1 MYYNGLD
8 ESKPKTLGFSTQ
20 PQRVLI
26 IAAMPSVF
34 KIFLLWLALAFFN
47 NASGQLPAP
56 VRQALRDARVPQ
68 ASVSIVVQEIGARRP
83 ALALNAEV
91 SRNPASV
98 MKLVTTYAALELLGP
113 AYRWKTEVYQDG
125 EDLIL
130 KGTGDPKL
138 NYESFWML
146 LRNLRGRGLREI
158 QGDVV
163 LDRSYFA
170 PLSLTP
176 IDHEL
181 FRPYNVAPDPLLVN
195 FKSLRFVFLPEGEKV
210 RVFVE
215 PNLPGLELIN
225 TLKISDGACPEGRA
239 FRDLIQASFQS
250 KPPRAAFTGPYPAI
264 CGERDLNVS
273 LHHPEDYVAGMIRTL
288 WAEMG
293 GSWRGTI
300 REGQTPPGA
309 RLLYTH
315 ESEPLSEIVRDI
327 NKFSNNV
334 MARQLYLTL
343 AAELGGAPAQPEAAA
358 RAIAQWLLFKGINA
372 DGLRLENGS
381 GLSRVERASAATL
394 MALLQAAWKTPTMP
408 EFMASLPVVA
418 ADGTMRKR
426 LHGDAVAGNAHI
438 KTGLLS
444 DARAI
449 GGYVLDRGGRRH
461 AVVMIANHVN
471 AHQAEPAFDALLQW
485 VRTGARARAPTTGR
499 PPDASPRRP

>member
-1 MYYNGLD
+1 
-8 ESKPKTLGFSTQ
+8 
-20 PQRVLI
+20 
-26 IAAMPSVF
+26 MPRVF
-34 KIFLLWLALAFFN
+34 KIFLLLSALTFLTK
-47 NASGQLPAP
+47 ASGQVPAT
-56 VRQALRDARVPQ
+56 VQQALRDARVPQ
-68 ASVSIVVQEIGARRP
+68 GSVSIVVQEVGGRRP
-83 ALALNAEV
+83 ALALNAGV

-113 AYRWKTEVYQDG
+113 AYRWKTAVYQDG
-125 EDLIL
+125 DDLIL
-130 KGTGDPKL
+130 KGHGDPKL

-146 LRNLRGRGLREI
+146 LRSLRGRGLREI
-158 QGDVV
+158 RGDVV
-163 LDRSYFA
+163 LDRSHFA

-195 FKSLRFVFLPEGEKV
+195 FKSLRFVFLPDGEKV

-225 TLKISDGACPEGRA
+225 TLKISDGTCPEGRA

-250 KPPRAAFTGPYPAI
+250 KPPRAAFTGPYPVS
-264 CGERDLNVS
+264 CGERDLNVA

-293 GSWRGTI
+293 GTWKGRI
-300 REGQTPPGA
+300 REGAVSPNA

-358 RAIAQWLLFKGINA
+358 RAIAQWLTFKQIEA
-372 DGLRLENGS
+372 KELVLENGS
-381 GLSRVERASAATL
+381 GLSRLERSSAATL
-394 MALLQAAWKTPTMP
+394 MALLQAAWRSPAMP

-426 LHGDAVAGNAHI
+426 LHGEAVAGNAHV

-449 GGYVLDRGGRRH
+449 GGYVLDRSGRRY
-461 AVVMIANHVN
+461 AVVMIVNHAN

-485 VRTGARARAPTTGR
+485 VRSGARGRAPATAHPR
-499 PPDASPRRP
+499 DASPRRP

>member
-1 MYYNGLD
+1 MPRLF
-8 ESKPKTLGFSTQ
+8 KT
-20 PQRVLI
+20 
-26 IAAMPSVF
+26 
-34 KIFLLWLALAFFN
+34 FLLLSALILL
-47 NASGQLPAP
+47 NAAHGQVPAT
-56 VRQALRDARVPQ
+56 VRQGLRDARVPQ
-68 ASVSIVVQEIGARRP
+68 ASVSIVVQEVGARRP

-113 AYRWKTEVYQDG
+113 AYRWRTEVYRDG
-125 EDLIL
+125 DDLVL
-130 KGTGDPKL
+130 KGYGDPKL
-138 NYESFWML
+138 NYENFWML

-158 QGDVV
+158 RGDVV

-170 PLSLTP
+170 PLALTP

-195 FKSLRFVFLPEGEKV
+195 FKSLRFVFLLDGEKV

-225 TLKISDGACPEGRA
+225 TLKISEGACPEGRA

-250 KPPRAAFTGPYPAI
+250 RPPRAAFTGPYPAS
-264 CGERDLNVS
+264 CGERDLNVA

-293 GSWRGTI
+293 GSWSGRI
-300 REGQTPPGA
+300 REGVVSPNA
-309 RLLYTH
+309 KLLYTH
-315 ESEPLSEIVRDI
+315 ESEPLSETVRDI

-343 AAELGGAPAQPEAAA
+343 AAELGGVPAQPEAAA
-358 RAIAQWLLFKGINA
+358 RAVAQWLTFKGIDA
-372 DGLRLENGS
+372 RELVLENGS
-381 GLSRVERASAATL
+381 GLSRLERTSAATL
-394 MALLQAAWKTPTMP
+394 MALLQAAWKSPAMP

-426 LHGDAVAGNAHI
+426 LHGEAVAGNAHI

-461 AVVMIANHVN
+461 AVVMIANHAN

-485 VRTGARARAPTTGR
+485 VRGGAAARATTRGPATGR
-499 PPDASPRRP
+499 PRDAAPQRP